1 VTFRREGLLIRIFFA
16 TDIHGSEICYKK
28 FLNAPKYYKVDVLIL
43 GGDITGKF
51 VVPLVRDGQIFK
63 CRFMG
68 EEWTLKSEE
77 ELKSL
82 EQRIRDTGG
91 YYFHVDK
98 DGKKEYE
105 ENPEKLKEIFEQLMI
120 QRVRDWVNMAEERLK
135 ELKVKV
141 YVTGGNDDSYS
152 VDKILRSSRTIIDPD
167 GEVVELGDDVEMISL
182 SQVNMTPWK
191 CPRDVPDEELGEKI
205 SELASKARDIHKTI
219 FNFHAPPY
227 GSGLDVAPK
236 LDASVTPPKV
246 VTTQAGEVV
255 LENVGSKS
263 VREAIE
269 GHQPMLGL
277 HGHVHESRGVA
288 KIGKTLC
295 INPGSEYSEGL
306 LRGVIVTLDKGKV
319 KSYQF
324 TSG

>member
-1 VTFRREGLLIRIFFA
+1 MRVFFA
-16 TDIHGSEICYKK
+16 TDIHGSEICFKK

-51 VVPLVRDGQIFK
+51 VVPIVRRGDAFR

-68 EEWTLKSEE
+68 EDWILRSEE

-82 EQRIRDTGG
+82 EQRIRDMGG
-91 YYFHVDK
+91 YFFHVDE
-98 DGKKEYE
+98 DGKKELE
-105 ENPEKLKEIFEQLMI
+105 ANPEKLREMFDQLMLE
-120 QRVRDWVNMAEERLK
+120 RVRSWVKTAEERLK
-135 ELKVKV
+135 GLNVKL

-152 VDKILRSSRTIIDPD
+152 VDKILRSSQAIIDPD
-167 GEVVELGDDVEMISL
+167 GEVVDLNGDVEMISL

-191 CPRDVPDEELGEKI
+191 CPRDVPDEELGRRI
-205 SELASKARDIHKTI
+205 NELASKVRDVRKTI
-219 FNFHAPPY
+219 FNLHAPPY
-227 GSGLDVAPK
+227 GSGLDVAPR

-255 LENVGSKS
+255 LDNVGSRA
-263 VREAIE
+263 VRDAIE
-269 GHQPMLGL
+269 RHQPMLGL

-288 KIGKTLC
+288 KIGRTICL
-295 INPGSEYSEGL
+295 NPGSEYSEGL
-306 LRGVIVTLDKGKV
+306 LRGVIVTVDKGKV

>member
-1 VTFRREGLLIRIFFA
+1 MRIFFA
-16 TDIHGSEICYKK
+16 TDIHGSEICFKK

-51 VVPLVRDGQIFK
+51 VVPIVRRGDAFR

-68 EEWTLKSEE
+68 DEWVLRSEE

-82 EQRIRDTGG
+82 EQQIRDTGG
-91 YYFHVDK
+91 YFFHVDEE
-98 DGKKEYE
+98 GKRKLDA
-105 ENPEKLKEIFEQLMI
+105 NPEKLREMLDQLI
-120 QRVRDWVNMAEERLK
+120 LQRVKEWVKMAEERLK
-135 ELKVKV
+135 GLNVKFF
-141 YVTGGNDDSYS
+141 VTGGNDDSYS
-152 VDKILRSSRTIIDPD
+152 VDKVLRSSQAIIDPD
-167 GEVVELGDDVEMISL
+167 GEAVSLNGDVEMISL

-191 CPRDVPDEELGEKI
+191 CPRDVPDEDLGERI
-205 SELASKARDIHKTI
+205 NELASTVRDVRKTI
-219 FNFHAPPY
+219 FNLHAPPY

-236 LDASVTPPKV
+236 LDTSVTPPKV

-255 LENVGSKS
+255 LENVGSRS
-263 VREAIE
+263 VRNAIE
-269 GHQPMLGL
+269 RYQPMLGL

-288 KIGKTLC
+288 KIGKTICL
-295 INPGSEYSEGL
+295 NPGSEYSEGL